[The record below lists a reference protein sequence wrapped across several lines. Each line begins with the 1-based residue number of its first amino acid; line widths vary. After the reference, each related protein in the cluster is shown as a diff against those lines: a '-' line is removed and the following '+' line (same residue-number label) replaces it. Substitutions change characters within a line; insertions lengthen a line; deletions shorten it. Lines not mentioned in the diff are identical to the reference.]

1 MIFQHMIDTSFSHQN
16 ISFATFHLLHR
27 HILIKTMRINN
38 VHITG
43 CNPSEIRD
51 RDIMSDTWD
60 WSHLP
65 VAMQQILRSNQK
77 CSVYFYGTAS
87 CVNPTGA
94 DYIQAPVLTAI
105 VLPTSYGPPTVAALR
120 YNNQSANDELLTFD
134 YLGYS
139 WKESDDPWSK
149 GRVFYLA
156 YDPESSSVPDSEE
169 DPSSYD
175 HEYSTLYLPRPKEF
189 KTDKNGKLI
198 IDQVTFSFKD
208 AEGETDY
215 KVWDGV
221 KDLDGFIGEV
231 FDEHFKELQKW
242 NEDLE
247 VDEEA
252 TKKYLKE
259 VSPFASTEFFVS
271 LRNQDLYHSR
281 ENHLLSFLSNV
292 GDKRS
297 NWA

>member
-1 MIFQHMIDTSFSHQN
+1 MIDTSFSHQN

-27 HILIKTMRINN
+27 HIRIKTMRVNN
-38 VHITG
+38 VHVTG
-43 CNPSEIRD
+43 CKPSEISEQ
-51 RDIMSDTWD
+51 IMNVSWD
-60 WSHLP
+60 WSHFPDAL
-65 VAMQQILRSNQK
+65 QQILHSNQK

-105 VLPTSYGPPTVAALR
+105 VLPTSYGPPTEQALR
-120 YNNQSANDELLTFD
+120 YNNQSANDELLSFD

-139 WKESDDPWSK
+139 WKKSDDPLCN

-156 YDPESSSVPDSEE
+156 YDPELSSVPDSEE

-198 IDQVTFSFKD
+198 IEQVTFSFKD

-215 KVWDGV
+215 KVWDCD
-221 KDLDGFIGEV
+221 KDLDVFIGEV
-231 FDEHFKELQKW
+231 FEQHF
-242 NEDLE
+242 EDLVDDDVE
-247 VDEEA
+247 LDEEKI
-252 TKKYLKE
+252 KKYLKE
-259 VSPFASTEFFVS
+259 VSSFATESTTEFFAS
-271 LRNQDLYHSR
+271 LQSAFISLT
-281 ENHLLSFLSNV
+281 
-292 GDKRS
+292 
-297 NWA
+297 